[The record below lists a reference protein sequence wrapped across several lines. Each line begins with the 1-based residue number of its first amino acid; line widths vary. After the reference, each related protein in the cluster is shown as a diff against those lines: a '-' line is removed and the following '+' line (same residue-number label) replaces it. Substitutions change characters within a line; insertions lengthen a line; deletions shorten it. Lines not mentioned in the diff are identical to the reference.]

1 MMGDLITILEL
12 IQKMEQGNLIP
23 TQQVES
29 LAKELLSV
37 LDNKL
42 TAGVTKTFKDLLDQV
57 NGNKDNSLFIDIM

>member
-23 TQQVES
+23 TPQVES

-37 LDNKL
+37 MDNKL

>member
-37 LDNKL
+37 MDNKL

-57 NGNKDNSLFIDIM
+57 NGNKGNSLFIDIM

>member
-37 LDNKL
+37 MDNKL
-42 TAGVTKTFKDLLDQV
+42 TAGVTKTFEDLLNQV

>member
-29 LAKELLSV
+29 LAKELFSV
-37 LDNKL
+37 MDNKL
-42 TAGVTKTFKDLLDQV
+42 TAGVMKTFQDLLDQV

>member
-37 LDNKL
+37 MDNKL

-57 NGNKDNSLFIDIM
+57 NSNKDNSLFIDIM

>member
-23 TQQVES
+23 TPQVES
-29 LAKELLSV
+29 LAEDLMSTMR
-37 LDNKL
+37 NKL
-42 TAGVTKTFKDLLDQV
+42 TPGVYQTFQDLLDQV

>member
-37 LDNKL
+37 MDNKL

>member
-29 LAKELLSV
+29 LARELFSV
-37 LDNKL
+37 MYNKL
-42 TAGVTKTFKDLLDQV
+42 TAGVMKTFQDLLDQV
-57 NGNKDNSLFIDIM
+57 NSNKDNSLFIDIM

>member
-37 LDNKL
+37 MDNKL
-42 TAGVTKTFKDLLDQV
+42 TAGVTKTFKDLLEQV

>member
-37 LDNKL
+37 MDNKL
-42 TAGVTKTFKDLLDQV
+42 TAGVMKTFQDLLDQV
-57 NGNKDNSLFIDIM
+57 NSNKDNSLFIDIM

>member
-23 TQQVES
+23 TSQVES
-29 LAKELLSV
+29 LARELFSV
-37 LDNKL
+37 MDNKL
-42 TAGVTKTFKDLLDQV
+42 TDGVMKTFQDLLDQV

>member
-23 TQQVES
+23 TEQVEC

-37 LDNKL
+37 MDNKL
-42 TAGVTKTFKDLLDQV
+42 TAGVMKTFKDLLDQV